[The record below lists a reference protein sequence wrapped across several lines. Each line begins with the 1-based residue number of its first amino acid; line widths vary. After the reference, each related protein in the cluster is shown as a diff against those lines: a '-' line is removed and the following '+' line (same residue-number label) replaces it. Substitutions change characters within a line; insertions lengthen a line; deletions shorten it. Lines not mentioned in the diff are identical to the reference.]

1 MAIYLVV
8 FGLSTLCIYLA
19 KTTKNKS
26 IQKLLIIIG
35 LLLPAILA
43 GLRAENIGV
52 DVKSYAISFFE
63 RAKQSDSIINF
74 LKNQS
79 ILGNADIGFNLIVYL
94 VAKVVNDYHWSLFV
108 YELVAVTVVYIA
120 FCRCEKLYGT
130 PVWLV
135 MLLYYFSMYN
145 VSLNIM
151 RQTIAVSFVTLAVT
165 YLFDKQYKPYF
176 VLMVIAFAMHSSA
189 ILGFG
194 IFPMYLFL
202 QDKPGTSEKKQFLK
216 GMFAVAVVGAISV
229 TINNLV
235 RLLVNMG
242 IFRENYLNYLSGG
255 QFSTVSE
262 GRSISLIVALIQA
275 TYLLILVVHFRYLN
289 RRKMQGLFYI
299 FASGVVFMFTVLGPL
314 FAEYISRSSYFF
326 IPLQMIG
333 LSNTYTCYS
342 EKSKNIWAWI
352 LIAILFATWYR
363 AYVLL
368 NYAATVPYQFYWD

>member
-1 MAIYLVV
+1 M
-8 FGLSTLCIYLA
+8 
-19 KTTKNKS
+19 
-26 IQKLLIIIG
+26 
-35 LLLPAILA
+35 
-43 GLRAENIGV
+43 
-52 DVKSYAISFFE
+52 
-63 RAKQSDSIINF
+63 
-74 LKNQS
+74 KNQS

-94 VAKVVNDYHWSLFV
+94 VAKVANDYHWSLFV

-120 FCRCEKLYGT
+120 FGRCEKLYGT

-216 GMFAVAVVGAISV
+216 GMFAVAVVGVISV

>member
-1 MAIYLVV
+1 
-8 FGLSTLCIYLA
+8 
-19 KTTKNKS
+19 
-26 IQKLLIIIG
+26 
-35 LLLPAILA
+35 
-43 GLRAENIGV
+43 
-52 DVKSYAISFFE
+52 
-63 RAKQSDSIINF
+63 
-74 LKNQS
+74 
-79 ILGNADIGFNLIVYL
+79 
-94 VAKVVNDYHWSLFV
+94 
-108 YELVAVTVVYIA
+108 
-120 FCRCEKLYGT
+120 
-130 PVWLV
+130 
-135 MLLYYFSMYN
+135 MYN